1 MPSSNARTS
10 IAPTLSVG
18 WAAATAMAV
27 SRSGQS
33 STSYPAICSL
43 VSANGPSV
51 TWTSP
56 SGTRTVVASLVG
68 KSRAPS
74 SSMPRPTIS
83 SSQAASSVSTC
94 GEGSPGRDSSTAWI
108 SMYFI
113 GVSSPRDGAEVR
125 RHGGDE
131 RVGARQD
138 TSREILSPTSPT
150 QRARAGRAVATRR
163 VHTDRRLV
171 LGGRRGGGRWLL
183 PGGRLLLRG
192 RFLRR
197 TPGGRPR
204 GRLPGRLGS
213 GPLVDP
219 RVDHR
224 PRAGTCP
231 ATGQHPEMPAG
242 HDLEPDVP
250 RAREQR
256 PQGLHSPRRGD
267 AVARAGE
274 DKHRHGD

>member
-68 KSRAPS
+68 NSRAPS

-83 SSQAASSVSTC
+83 SAQAVSSVSTS
-94 GEGSPGRDSSTAWI
+94 GGRSPSRDSSTAWI

-131 RVGARQD
+131 RDGARQD
-138 TSREILSPTSPT
+138 TTREVLSPTSPT

-163 VHTDRRLV
+163 VHADRRLV
-171 LGGRRGGGRWLL
+171 LGGRRGGDRRLL
-183 PGGRLLLRG
+183 PGGRL
-192 RFLRR
+192 LRR

-204 GRLPGRLGS
+204 GRLPGPFGR

-224 PRAGTCP
+224 PGAGACP

-242 HDLEPDVP
+242 HDLEPHVP

-256 PQGLHSPRRGD
+256 
-267 AVARAGE
+267 
-274 DKHRHGD
+274 

>member
-18 WAAATAMAV
+18 WAAATAIAV

-68 KSRAPS
+68 NSRAPS
-74 SSMPRPTIS
+74 SSMPRRTIS
-83 SSQAASSVSTC
+83 SAQAVSSVSTS
-94 GEGSPGRDSSTAWI
+94 GGRSSSRDSSTAWI

-131 RVGARQD
+131 RDGARQD
-138 TSREILSPTSPT
+138 TTREVLSPTSPT

-163 VHTDRRLV
+163 VHADRRLV
-171 LGGRRGGGRWLL
+171 LGGRRGGDRRLL
-183 PGGRLLLRG
+183 PGGSLLLRG
-192 RFLRR
+192 RLLRR

-204 GRLPGRLGS
+204 GRLPGPFGR

-224 PRAGTCP
+224 PGAGACP

-242 HDLEPDVP
+242 HDLEPHVP

-256 PQGLHSPRRGD
+256 H
-267 AVARAGE
+267 
-274 DKHRHGD
+274 